1 MRLAP
6 ACRALSRRRCLT
18 GGAHE
23 DSRHTEDIQG
33 GHEYLG
39 RVQAR
44 FEYIEHAVIRM
55 NGASIALYR
64 KRLRATLCMTN
75 PHTPAHSAMTM
86 YSNASC
92 ASDRTFA
99 R

>member
-1 MRLAP
+1 MKIPIIQRTS
-6 ACRALSRRRCLT
+6 RADMSIWGEL
-18 GGAHE
+18 
-23 DSRHTEDIQG
+23 
-33 GHEYLG
+33 
-39 RVQAR
+39 QAR